1 MIGEPYLSTTSE
13 EKLNELLIATRAD
26 YITSRA
32 DYKTSKKNLKDAKKR
47 MQLLKD
53 EFEEHRKAESEPDLK
68 PWTIE
73 DLRHLVWQFKDRA
86 VDKKFVKDFE
96 KLLDNLPNRCRK
108 TSRL

>member
-1 MIGEPYLSTTSE
+1 MIGKPFLSTTSE

-32 DYKTSKKNLKDAKKR
+32 DYKASKKNLKVAKSR
-47 MQLLKD
+47 MQGLKD
-53 EFEEHRKAESEPDLK
+53 AFEGHRKAESEADLT

-73 DLRHLVWQFKDRA
+73 DLRHLVWQFKNRA

-96 KLLDNLPNRCRK
+96 KLLDK
-108 TSRL
+108 HQG